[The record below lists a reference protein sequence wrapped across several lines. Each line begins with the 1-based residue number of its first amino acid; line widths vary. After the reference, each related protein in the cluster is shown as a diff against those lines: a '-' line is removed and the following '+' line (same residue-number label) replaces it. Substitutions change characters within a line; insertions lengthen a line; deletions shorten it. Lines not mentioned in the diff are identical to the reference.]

1 MFFILFFK
9 IELGIWRVKN
19 KPLHWDRKPGDQ
31 GFQGNGW
38 EETEVGTGLRVIQK
52 GTGWGRRAAGGVGPA
67 LPVLESD
74 TRPACFPQASPCLI
88 LCSLHCL
95 LWSHTRPALPS
106 PGHVLASFSAL
117 STALE
122 ACTPKGARNKAC
134 ECDLGL
140 QSPSP
145 TTTMEE
151 KGAKG
156 MLVSTGPDSSEGVGA
171 MGTICPFWGLL
182 SAAGPDRGA

>member
-1 MFFILFFK
+1 M
-9 IELGIWRVKN
+9 G
-19 KPLHWDRKPGDQ
+19 G
-31 GFQGNGW
+31 
-38 EETEVGTGLRVIQK
+38 
-52 GTGWGRRAAGGVGPA
+52 RAAEGLGPA
-67 LPVLESD
+67 LPVLERD
-74 TRPACFPQASPCLI
+74 TRPACLPRASPCLI
-88 LCSLHCL
+88 LCPLHCL

-145 TTTMEE
+145 TTTMEG
-151 KGAKG
+151 KGAEG
-156 MLVSTGPDSSEGVGA
+156 MLVSRGTRQQRRGGGHGHHLSLLGPAVSCWPRQGGLGGSVGPRVWHCQDS
-171 MGTICPFWGLL
+171 
-182 SAAGPDRGA
+182 

>member
-74 TRPACFPQASPCLI
+74 
-88 LCSLHCL
+88 
-95 LWSHTRPALPS
+95 TRPALPS